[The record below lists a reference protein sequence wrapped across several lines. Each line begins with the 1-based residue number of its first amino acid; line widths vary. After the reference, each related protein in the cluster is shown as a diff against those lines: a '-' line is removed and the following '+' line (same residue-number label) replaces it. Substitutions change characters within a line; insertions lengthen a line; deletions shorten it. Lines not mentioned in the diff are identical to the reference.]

1 MNSSA
6 NELPA
11 STTGEACGVV
21 CTDECVGVMAVIGSI
36 GMKMEI
42 VGRAGGGTAH
52 GRGDSVFDTSTSAP
66 AISREGFARRAMLTA
81 CFVISRLIAAS
92 VIKWNMMRGSARF
105 AVRFYFLPLLEH
117 GEELRGC
124 QSGVDEH
131 TKRRDLHGLH
141 GIQAPSA
148 RSALIFR
155 HEGRGQG

>member
-11 STTGEACGVV
+11 STSEDAGGVV
-21 CTDECVGVMAVIGSI
+21 CTGECAGAMAVVGSI

-81 CFVISRLIAAS
+81 CFVISRLVAAS

-124 QSGVDEH
+124 KRGRRTHEKTAPAWPARHSSPSGTVYPH
-131 TKRRDLHGLH
+131 FPARRERPGL
-141 GIQAPSA
+141 
-148 RSALIFR
+148 
-155 HEGRGQG
+155 